1 MAEQVSGDD
10 KSQDGHKHRDE
21 QLPRP
26 EVTLKE
32 ETDKRNHAANDATD
46 NLRSEM
52 EDQSRHQTA
61 ETNEQPL
68 KCAVEHIEH
77 AGKAHRDTSEA
88 TQETHEDPHLE
99 DDVLIECPTV
109 GTLVVLVEEVHHQRC
124 SHQRDAEP
132 DPRAPKLVP
141 QDEGEELH
149 QEEERRRVTPGKKE
163 VLACGFR
170 VSAHFSADLADDTQF
185 VGSSHK

>member
-99 DDVLIECPTV
+99 NDVLIDCPTM
-109 GTLVVLVEEVHHQRC
+109 GTLIVLIKEVHHQRR
-124 SHQRDAEP
+124 SHQRNAEP
-132 DPRAPKLVP
+132 YPEAPELVP
-141 QDEGEELH
+141 KDQREKFH
-149 QEEERRRVTPGKKE
+149 KEEEGRGIPPGEKE
-163 VLACGFR
+163 VLASRFDI
-170 VSAHFSADLADDTQF
+170 AIHISADFTDNIQF
-185 VGSSHK
+185 VCCSHI